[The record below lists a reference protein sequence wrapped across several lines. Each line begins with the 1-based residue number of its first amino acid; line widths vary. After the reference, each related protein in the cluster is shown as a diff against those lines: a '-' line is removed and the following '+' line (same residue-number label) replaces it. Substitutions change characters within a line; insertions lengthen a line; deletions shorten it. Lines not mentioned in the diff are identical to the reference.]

1 MTDDINFLNSKVIV
15 SDRIFSYLGLDGYT
29 KDEDYL
35 INQINERIQ
44 ENHNQF
50 FINIRDFINVYIKH
64 ILNPT
69 SGEYLN
75 LYNNAEANVD
85 SVQGKLFN
93 ISNYIDEQTNKINN
107 KIQEVKDDIDK
118 QQKSYKFLLKSLGIQ
133 EEMDHDTTLM
143 TDESVDLYKIQ
154 YIKNIIII
162 IGVVILII
170 MLIKVY
176 NK

>member
-1 MTDDINFLNSKVIV
+1 MTGDIDFLNSKVIV

-35 INQINERIQ
+35 IKQINESIE

-50 FINIRDFINVYIKH
+50 FINIREFINIYIQH
-64 ILNPT
+64 VLNPT
-69 SGEYLN
+69 SGEDYN
-75 LYNNAEANVD
+75 LYNNSKAKVEY
-85 SVQGKLFN
+85 VQNNLSN
-93 ISNYIDEQTNKINN
+93 ISNYIDEQTNNINK
-107 KIQEVKDDIDK
+107 KIQNIKNDIET

-133 EEMDHDTTLM
+133 EEIDHDTTLM

-162 IGVVILII
+162 IGVIILII

>member
-1 MTDDINFLNSKVIV
+1 MTGDIDFLNSKVIV

-29 KDEDYL
+29 KDEDHL
-35 INQINERIQ
+35 IKQINERIQ
-44 ENHNQF
+44 ENHDQF
-50 FINIRDFINVYIKH
+50 FINITEFINVYIKH

-75 LYNNAEANVD
+75 LYNNAESNVD
-85 SVQGKLFN
+85 YVQNKLSN
-93 ISNYIDEQTNKINN
+93 ISTYIDEQTNKINN
-107 KIQEVKDDIDK
+107 KIQKVKDDIEK
-118 QQKSYKFLLKSLGIQ
+118 QQKSYKFLLKSLGLQ
-133 EEMDHDTTLM
+133 EEIDHDTTLM

-162 IGVVILII
+162 IGVIILII
-170 MLIKVY
+170 MLIKLY

>member
-1 MTDDINFLNSKVIV
+1 MTGDIDFLNSKVIV

-35 INQINERIQ
+35 IKQINESIE

-50 FINIRDFINVYIKH
+50 FINIREFINIYIQH
-64 ILNPT
+64 VLNPT
-69 SGEYLN
+69 SGEDYN
-75 LYNNAEANVD
+75 LYNNSKAKVEY
-85 SVQGKLFN
+85 VQNNLSN
-93 ISNYIDEQTNKINN
+93 ISNYIDEQTNNINE
-107 KIQEVKDDIDK
+107 KIQNIKNDIEK

-133 EEMDHDTTLM
+133 EEIDHDTTLM

-154 YIKNIIII
+154 YIKNIILI
-162 IGVVILII
+162 IGVIILII

>member
-29 KDEDYL
+29 KDEDHL

-154 YIKNIIII
+154 YIKNIINN
-162 IGVVILII
+162 L
-170 MLIKVY
+170 
-176 NK
+176 

>member
-15 SDRIFSYLGLDGYT
+15 SDSIFSYLGLDGYT

-35 INQINERIQ
+35 ILKINERIQ

-50 FINIRDFINVYIKH
+50 FIKIKDFINVYIKY
-64 ILNPT
+64 ILNPS
-69 SGEYLN
+69 SGENYN
-75 LYNNAEANVD
+75 LFNNAKADVD
-85 SVQGKLFN
+85 HVQGKLFN
-93 ISNYIDEQTNKINN
+93 ISNYIDDQTNKLND
-107 KIQEVKDDIDK
+107 KIKNIKDDIEK
-118 QQKSYKFLLKSLGIQ
+118 QQNSYKFLLKSLGEK
-133 EEMDHDTTLM
+133 EEIDHDSTLM

-162 IGVVILII
+162 IGVILLIFMI
-170 MLIKVY
+170 IKVY

>member
-1 MTDDINFLNSKVIV
+1 
-15 SDRIFSYLGLDGYT
+15 
-29 KDEDYL
+29 
-35 INQINERIQ
+35 
-44 ENHNQF
+44 
-50 FINIRDFINVYIKH
+50 
-64 ILNPT
+64 
-69 SGEYLN
+69 
-75 LYNNAEANVD
+75 VD

-162 IGVVILII
+162 GVVILII

>member
-1 MTDDINFLNSKVIV
+1 MTGDIDFLNSKVIV

-35 INQINERIQ
+35 IKQINESIE
-44 ENHNQF
+44 ENHDQF
-50 FINIRDFINVYIKH
+50 FINIREFINIYIQH
-64 ILNPT
+64 VLNPT
-69 SGEYLN
+69 SGEDYN
-75 LYNNAEANVD
+75 LYNNSKARVEY
-85 SVQGKLFN
+85 VQNNLSN
-93 ISNYIDEQTNKINN
+93 ISNYIDEQTNNINE
-107 KIQEVKDDIDK
+107 KIQNIKNDIEK

-133 EEMDHDTTLM
+133 EEIDHDTTLM

-162 IGVVILII
+162 IGVIILII

>member
-1 MTDDINFLNSKVIV
+1 MTGDIDFLNSKVIV

-35 INQINERIQ
+35 IKQINESIE
-44 ENHNQF
+44 ENHDQF
-50 FINIRDFINVYIKH
+50 FINIREFINIYIQH
-64 ILNPT
+64 VLNPT
-69 SGEYLN
+69 SGEDYN
-75 LYNNAEANVD
+75 LYNNSKARVEY
-85 SVQGKLFN
+85 VQNNLSN
-93 ISNYIDEQTNKINN
+93 ISNYIDEQTNNINE
-107 KIQEVKDDIDK
+107 KIQNIKNDIEK

-133 EEMDHDTTLM
+133 EEIDHDTTLM

-154 YIKNIIII
+154 YIKNIILI
-162 IGVVILII
+162 IGVIILIF